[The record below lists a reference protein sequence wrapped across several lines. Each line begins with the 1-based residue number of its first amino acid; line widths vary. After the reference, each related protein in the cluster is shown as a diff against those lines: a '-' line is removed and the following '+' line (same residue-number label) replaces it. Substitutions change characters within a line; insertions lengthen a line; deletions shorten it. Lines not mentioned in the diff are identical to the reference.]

1 MRYYKGLRFDG
12 IRNWVSRQ
20 GWLWLHYH
28 DLCQSPFPQQ
38 GPWPMAHHGYY
49 GLWIMED
56 AITKDRIIFH
66 FAAFRSVKNGP
77 RIMWS
82 GLYAV
87 CCMLYGMRQQTTVC
101 CKPAGRHS
109 FISQI
114 VQVSFFHKIVWW
126 VPSRH
131 PITTSRGRK
140 WKRRQSRKREEEKRG
155 ISFQAQQK
163 RREDEAFKTLGKS
176 SNLDPW
182 SLLTSLVHME
192 ATWGIKYGTCMWK
205 SAGMYQSYCCTS
217 NAACCYCQ

>member
-1 MRYYKGLRFDG
+1 M
-12 IRNWVSRQ
+12 
-20 GWLWLHYH
+20 
-28 DLCQSPFPQQ
+28 
-38 GPWPMAHHGYY
+38 
-49 GLWIMED
+49 
-56 AITKDRIIFH
+56 
-66 FAAFRSVKNGP
+66 
-77 RIMWS
+77 
-82 GLYAV
+82 LYAV

-182 SLLTSLVHME
+182 SVWYIWKQHDGLNMVHVCGKVLVCINHTVVQVMLPAAIINRCTMYRYKYQNMYSITSIVWS
-192 ATWGIKYGTCMWK
+192 TRSG
-205 SAGMYQSYCCTS
+205 
-217 NAACCYCQ
+217 